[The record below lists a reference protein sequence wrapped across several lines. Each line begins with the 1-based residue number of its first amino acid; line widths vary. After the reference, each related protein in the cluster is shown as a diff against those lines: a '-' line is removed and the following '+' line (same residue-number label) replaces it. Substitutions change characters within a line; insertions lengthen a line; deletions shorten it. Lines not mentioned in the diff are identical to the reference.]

1 MFNYYAYLNVV
12 WSLFANLFNV
22 RRRYYSISPIRQIR
36 ISLHFLWYKISFF
49 FFFTFFRYRR
59 HWYFSTFWFFRAYKH
74 AHFFLLSDILLKER
88 IPFTFKNLSDFFFAK
103 CKKHWT
109 KILVFISSILLS
121 LFVELLTKGCRE
133 MKNCKLLFV

>member
-36 ISLHFLWYKISFF
+36 ISLHFLWYKMSFF
-49 FFFTFFRYRR
+49 FLLFFGIEGINIFLRFDFFAHTNTPTFF
-59 HWYFSTFWFFRAYKH
+59 
-74 AHFFLLSDILLKER
+74 LSDILLKER

-133 MKNCKLLFV
+133 MKNSKLLFV